1 MNDYLGDDKYVKKP
15 RTKPEPEVVNR
26 PLTQI
31 QALGEVPGK
40 TMGMRNGRT
49 RAGLGG
55 GNTRNKTKKNT
66 PKITITTIIPK
77 YNIPTIINI
86 TYTTLN
92 TSRLVAATPKLQ
104 TRNL

>member
-55 GNTRNKTKKNT
+55 GNTRIKPKKIPRENNNNNNTK
-66 PKITITTIIPK
+66 IQ
-77 YNIPTIINI
+77 
-86 TYTTLN
+86 YTHY
-92 TSRLVAATPKLQ
+92 
-104 TRNL
+104 

>member
-49 RAGLGG
+49 CRFRRWYA
-55 GNTRNKTKKNT
+55 
-66 PKITITTIIPK
+66 
-77 YNIPTIINI
+77 
-86 TYTTLN
+86 
-92 TSRLVAATPKLQ
+92 
-104 TRNL
+104 